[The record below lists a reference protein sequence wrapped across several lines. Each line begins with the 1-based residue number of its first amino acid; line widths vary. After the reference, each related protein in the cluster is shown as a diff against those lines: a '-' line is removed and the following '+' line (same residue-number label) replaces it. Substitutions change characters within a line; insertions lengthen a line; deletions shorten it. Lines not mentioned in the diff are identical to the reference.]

1 MSDPKVEREKWC
13 VRGLAARVR
22 RHWPRDRAS
31 YYLVQTFHLNKLC
44 LVAFFENKISNKK
57 PDTYS
62 VSGETEFLGGEPTK
76 REGEC
81 TIPIHNSQ
89 FKIHNY

>member
-1 MSDPKVEREKWC
+1 M
-13 VRGLAARVR
+13 RGLAARVR
-22 RHWPRDRAS
+22 RHWPRYRAS

-76 REGEC
+76 RGGEF
-81 TIPIHNSQ
+81 TIQNSQ
-89 FKIHNY
+89 FTIILAPASV